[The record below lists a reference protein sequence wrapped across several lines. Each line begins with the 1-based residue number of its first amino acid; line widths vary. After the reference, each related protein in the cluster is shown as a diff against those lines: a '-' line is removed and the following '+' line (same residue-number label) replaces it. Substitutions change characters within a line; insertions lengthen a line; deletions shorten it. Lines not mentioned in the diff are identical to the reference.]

1 MLVLHP
7 KDKTTELLSLLYVG
21 EDTKCFTQLQSG
33 HEIERAFHHCPKKEL
48 IMLLG
53 HGSERGL
60 FSRENDTNDEFDRII
75 VGHPQTYYLRK
86 HGNNVIGI
94 WCHADLFARKEGLHG
109 LFSGMIISD
118 RQEAESYGIITLQHY
133 IDETNEIM
141 FRKFR
146 KLLDEGCPLC
156 DIPCIIKELRD
167 TKVHNPIA
175 EFNYESFYYL

>member
-1 MLVLHP
+1 MIVIHP

-33 HEIERAFHHCPKKEL
+33 HEIERAFHHCPRKER

-53 HGSERGL
+53 HGSDRGL
-60 FSRENDTNDEFDRII
+60 FSKEDDAEEDFDRII
-75 VGHPQTYYLRK
+75 VGHPQTYYLRR
-86 HGNNVIGI
+86 HGNNLIGI

-118 RQEAESYGIITLQHY
+118 TKEAEIYGTITLQYY

-141 FRKFR
+141 FRKLR

-156 DIPCIIKELRD
+156 DIPRIMKELRD
-167 TKVHNPIA
+167 TKVYNPIA
-175 EFNYESFYYL
+175 EFNYESFFYL